1 MKSDYMYFFSE
12 HYAGFCCLSFCRM
25 HILNLNKQIRL
36 YQQGFT
42 PLIRT
47 VPGRGG
53 WERMRDR
60 PEWQVTNEWIDELIC
75 G

>member
-1 MKSDYMYFFSE
+1 MQVFYCYF
-12 HYAGFCCLSFCRM
+12 SFRRM
-25 HILNLNKQIRL
+25 HILNLNKQVRL

-47 VPGRGG
+47 IPGRGG

-60 PEWQVTNEWIDELIC
+60 PEWQVINGWMDE
-75 G
+75 

>member
-1 MKSDYMYFFSE
+1 MEHYYMFMFSE
-12 HYAGFCCLSFCRM
+12 HFTGFYYTFSFYRM
-25 HILNLNKQIRL
+25 HILNLNKQVRL

-60 PEWQVTNEWIDELIC
+60 PECQVIN
-75 G
+75 

>member
-1 MKSDYMYFFSE
+1 
-12 HYAGFCCLSFCRM
+12 M
-25 HILNLNKQIRL
+25 HILNLNKQVRL

-47 VPGRGG
+47 VPGRAG

-60 PEWQVTNEWIDELIC
+60 PEWQVINGWMDE
-75 G
+75 